1 VCRFYSEN
9 AILSRFNE
17 LEGFVLV
24 SFLAVEVDAGLL
36 QVPFG
41 SFFHQGFALPPH
53 LSTSSERVSKYWR
66 LLRMSG
72 TEFSQFASYSM
83 AR

>member
-1 VCRFYSEN
+1 MTKGDARK
-9 AILSRFNE
+9 
-17 LEGFVLV
+17 EGFVLV

-41 SFFHQGFALPPH
+41 LFFHQGFALPH